1 MPRRPAPPHRTTASS
16 PPAISSSL
24 PPQSL
29 RNCTGS
35 ATLRILAAMT
45 LPALLPSALQ
55 IPAAS
60 CLSPAETASSQL
72 QTYAVQM
79 SKIYHR
85 HLPLH
90 ITRTADRSAR
100 YGGRQQVWVA
110 RFSRRRSRRGAREK
124 GSGRAPDG
132 SGRQPASARAAKGFA
147 VTGLSTRAPL
157 RTDMRRGGRSYSS
170 KEDPRWR
177 YCLAMAEQSASGKA
191 PATARG

>member
-1 MPRRPAPPHRTTASS
+1 MPRRPVPPHRTTASS

-60 CLSPAETASSQL
+60 CLSLAETPSSEL
-72 QTYAVQM
+72 QTYVVQRCPKYIT
-79 SKIYHR
+79 STFLFI
-85 HLPLH
+85 
-90 ITRTADRSAR
+90 ITRTADRSAK

-124 GSGRAPDG
+124 GSGGPLGLGQA
-132 SGRQPASARAAKGFA
+132 ASAS
-147 VTGLSTRAPL
+147 LP
-157 RTDMRRGGRSYSS
+157 RRGQR
-170 KEDPRWR
+170 R
-177 YCLAMAEQSASGKA
+177 AS
-191 PATARG
+191 